1 MFNIE
6 PQISND
12 YRPDA
17 YMVKEGNH
25 AVLEYQ
31 RSIISQKRMQ
41 DKVDRFVGAY
51 AAGKHRC
58 RVMLIVSNL
67 KYKVTAPTGF
77 TIRNIE
83 KAPSA

>member
-6 PQISND
+6 PQISNE

-17 YMVKEGNH
+17 YMVKDGNH
-25 AVLEYQ
+25 AILEYQ
-31 RSIISQKRMQ
+31 RTLVSQKRMQ
-41 DKVDRFVGAY
+41 DKVDRFVSAY

-58 RVMLIVSNL
+58 RVMLIVSNT
-67 KYKVTAPTGF
+67 KYDVKAPSNF
-77 TIRNIE
+77 AIRNIQ

>member
-17 YMVKEGNH
+17 YMVKDGHH
-25 AVLEYQ
+25 AILEYQ

-51 AAGKHRC
+51 AAGKHKC
-58 RVMLIVSNL
+58 RVILIVSNF
-67 KYKVTAPTGF
+67 KYKVVAPTGF
-77 TIRNIE
+77 TVKNIE